1 MKLVVDLDDTLIN
14 TTSLNN
20 DAYNFA
26 LEYFGYSRITT
37 KDRLTRDSLSF
48 LSNNELKTII
58 DLKQYYFTRNWLPYR
73 VLVNHELLKI
83 ISNNKDDC
91 FLWTK
96 ADNYRANKILE
107 LCGLRK
113 YFKSVIFDEKISF
126 ESSTNLLK
134 DNINAENLIVYENNH
149 KFFENKNVKL
159 INEIR
164 NQFFDVRGY
173 IIKNF

>member
-26 LEYFGYSRITT
+26 LEYFGYPRIIT

-48 LSNNELKTII
+48 LSNTELKSII

-73 VLVNHELLKI
+73 VVVNNELLQI
-83 ISNNKDDC
+83 INNNIDEC
-91 FLWTK
+91 YLWTK
-96 ADNYRANKILE
+96 SDKYRANKIID
-107 LCGLRK
+107 LCNLRK
-113 YFKSVIFDEKISF
+113 HFKDIIFDNKLSF
-126 ESSTNLLK
+126 EKSMILLK
-134 DNINAENLIVYENNH
+134 DNINDKKLIIYENNY
-149 KFFENKNVKL
+149 KFFENKHVKL

-164 NQFFDVRGY
+164 NQFFDVKGY
-173 IIKNF
+173 LIKIK